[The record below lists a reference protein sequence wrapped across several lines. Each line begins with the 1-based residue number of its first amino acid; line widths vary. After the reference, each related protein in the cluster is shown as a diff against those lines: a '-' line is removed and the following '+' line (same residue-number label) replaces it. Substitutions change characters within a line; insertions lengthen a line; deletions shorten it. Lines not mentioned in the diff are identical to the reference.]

1 MSAIAQEKHI
11 QDIGEVKGIVGKV
24 IDLSRVIPESE
35 AKKVIKKYIR
45 EHPGCITS
53 DIIENLKLDPALAV
67 EVLNLL
73 EEEGKVRGEEVE
85 YTIQPFC

>member
-24 IDLSRVIPESE
+24 IDLRVIPENE
-35 AKKVIKKYIR
+35 AKKVIKKCIR

-53 DIIENLKLDPALAV
+53 EIIENLELDPALVV
-67 EVLNLL
+67 EALNLL

-85 YTIQPFC
+85 

>member
-11 QDIGEVKGIVGKV
+11 QDIGEIGGIGGKE
-24 IDLSRVIPESE
+24 IDLRVIPESE

-53 DIIENLKLDPALAV
+53 DIIENLNLDPALAV
-67 EVLNLL
+67 QALNLL

-85 YTIQPFC
+85 

>member
-11 QDIGEVKGIVGKV
+11 QDIGEVKGIGGEV
-24 IDLSRVIPESE
+24 IDLRVIPESE
-35 AKKVIKKYIR
+35 AKEVIKKYIR

-53 DIIENLKLDPALAV
+53 EIIENLRLDPALAV
-67 EVLNLL
+67 ETLVLL

-85 YTIQPFC
+85 

>member
-24 IDLSRVIPESE
+24 IDLRVIPESE
-35 AKKVIKKYIR
+35 AKKVIKKYIM

-53 DIIENLKLDPALAV
+53 EIIENLRLDPALVV
-67 EVLNLL
+67 ETLDLL

-85 YTIQPFC
+85 

>member
-1 MSAIAQEKHI
+1 MSAIAQEKHL
-11 QDIGEVKGIVGKV
+11 QDIGEVKEIVGKV
-24 IDLSRVIPESE
+24 IDLRVIPESE

-53 DIIENLKLDPALAV
+53 EIIENLNLDPALAV
-67 EVLNLL
+67 EALNVL

-85 YTIQPFC
+85 

>member
-11 QDIGEVKGIVGKV
+11 QDIGEVRGIGGKE
-24 IDLSRVIPESE
+24 IDLWVIPESE

-53 DIIENLKLDPALAV
+53 EIIENLELDPALAV
-67 EVLNLL
+67 ETLDLL
-73 EEEGKVRGEEVE
+73 EEGKVRGEEVE
-85 YTIQPFC
+85 

>member
-1 MSAIAQEKHI
+1 MIIKKITQVVRSTSI
-11 QDIGEVKGIVGKV
+11 
-24 IDLSRVIPESE
+24 LRVIPESE

-53 DIIENLKLDPALAV
+53 DIIENLNLDPALAV
-67 EVLNLL
+67 QALNLL

-85 YTIQPFC
+85 

>member
-1 MSAIAQEKHI
+1 MSAIAQEKHL

-24 IDLSRVIPESE
+24 IDLRVIPESE
-35 AKKVIKKYIR
+35 AKKVIKKYIS

-53 DIIENLKLDPALAV
+53 EIIENLELDPALAV
-67 EVLNLL
+67 QALNLL

-85 YTIQPFC
+85 YTV

>member
-11 QDIGEVKGIVGKV
+11 QDIGETGGIVGKV
-24 IDLSRVIPESE
+24 IELRVIPESE

-53 DIIENLKLDPALAV
+53 EIIENLELDPALAV
-67 EVLNLL
+67 EALNLL

-85 YTIQPFC
+85 